1 MNFESL
7 MDDFG
12 KEADRKQKIES
23 TPKEVVETYIEGE
36 KLVDFDYL
44 PLLMKVKLKGFRQHL
59 KPFVDKGHFNL
70 KKLGW
75 KVQFGSSKQWAG
87 LCSAAPSSSGSSKN
101 RNVYISIQFTKHD
114 ANWSKNMKDTILHEL
129 AHAIIFEMFYFR
141 GKSMELSRIDD
152 LHGITKGHGLAFKA
166 VSKAIGSSG
175 SVFYTNANF
184 KETFKDFVYRCPCG
198 NSEYGNSPRF
208 ANVCSKCNKMVDIVS
223 NVQ

>member
-7 MDDFG
+7 MDNFG
-12 KEADRKQKIES
+12 KEADRKQKIDS

-75 KVQFGSSKQWAG
+75 KVQFGSSKEWAG

-129 AHAIIFEMFYFR
+129 AHAIVFEMFYFR
-141 GKSMELSRIDD
+141 GKSMELNKIDD
-152 LHGITKGHGLAFKA
+152 LHRIAKGHGLVFKA

-175 SVFYTNANF
+175 SVFYTNSNF
-184 KETFKDFVYRCPCG
+184 KESFKDFVYRCPCG
-198 NSEYGNSPRF
+198 NTEYGNSPRF
-208 ANVCSKCNKMVDIVS
+208 ANVCSKCNKIVDIVS
-223 NVQ
+223 NIQ